1 MSYDSTE
8 VNHYTAWIPIK
19 QIDIEKKF
27 YPNVFNEIGR
37 ECLQEVFNYLC
48 HVPKWSTASCKTFN
62 MRNLTSNMLN
72 YWKSKENIHQMI
84 RFDEVG
90 TMETYFN
97 KIVK

>member
-1 MSYDSTE
+1 
-8 VNHYTAWIPIK
+8 
-19 QIDIEKKF
+19 
-27 YPNVFNEIGR
+27 
-37 ECLQEVFNYLC
+37 
-48 HVPKWSTASCKTFN
+48 